1 MIEKE
6 AESLFI
12 APGAHI
18 LLVDDN
24 DLNLVVAKDL
34 LKPLQMQID
43 TAENGMQAVD
53 LVQRNHYDLVLMD
66 HMMPVM
72 DGIVATKTIRELPDE
87 KYKSCRSLRSL
98 QMQWWM
104 PEKNF

>member
-1 MIEKE
+1 MNEQKSGVIEKE

-43 TAENGMQAVD
+43 TAENGTA
-53 LVQRNHYDLVLMD
+53 
-66 HMMPVM
+66 
-72 DGIVATKTIRELPDE
+72 GG
-87 KYKSCRSLRSL
+87 RSGTAESL
-98 QMQWWM
+98 
-104 PEKNF
+104 

>member
-1 MIEKE
+1 MSAVNYEQQKSGVIEKE

-43 TAENGMQAVD
+43 TGGKRYAVKMVELAAEV
-53 LVQRNHYDLVLMD
+53 
-66 HMMPVM
+66 
-72 DGIVATKTIRELPDE
+72 
-87 KYKSCRSLRSL
+87 
-98 QMQWWM
+98 
-104 PEKNF
+104 

>member
-1 MIEKE
+1 MSAVNYEQQKSGVIEKE

-43 TAENGMQAVD
+43 TAERYAG
-53 LVQRNHYDLVLMD
+53 
-66 HMMPVM
+66 
-72 DGIVATKTIRELPDE
+72 G
-87 KYKSCRSLRSL
+87 RSGTAESL
-98 QMQWWM
+98 
-104 PEKNF
+104 